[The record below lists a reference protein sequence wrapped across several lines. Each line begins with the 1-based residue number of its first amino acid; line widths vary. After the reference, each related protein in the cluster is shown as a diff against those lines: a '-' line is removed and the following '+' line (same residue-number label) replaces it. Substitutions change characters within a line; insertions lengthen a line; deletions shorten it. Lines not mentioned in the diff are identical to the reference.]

1 MSDVQTDPLGE
12 DIPHANGA
20 TSADAETLIRRAH
33 EVVASAKTMPLSA
46 SVLISRDEV
55 LALLA
60 AALDRLPA
68 DLQHARWLLRERDEF
83 LAERARDADALMEEV
98 RARAEHM
105 VSRTEIIRQANQVAQ
120 RILDEANEDAR
131 RMRHEAE
138 DYCDQRLAGME
149 IVLDRLMRTV
159 RAGRE
164 KLQPAAPPPAEEHG
178 RAEPGESADGN
189 AEDGFFDQDRS

>member
-1 MSDVQTDPLGE
+1 VSDLQADPLG
-12 DIPHANGA
+12 DDLPTADRA
-20 TSADAETLIRRAH
+20 DSADAETLIRRAH
-33 EVVASAKTMPLSA
+33 EVVASAKAMPLSA

-55 LALLA
+55 LALLT

-83 LAERARDADALMEEV
+83 LAERARDADALMEQV
-98 RARAEHM
+98 RTRAEHM
-105 VSRTEIIRQANQVAQ
+105 VARTEIIRQANEVAQ
-120 RILDEANEDAR
+120 RIVDEANEDAR

-164 KLQPAAPPPAEEHG
+164 KLQPSPPVEEEQGRADLGVPAEG
-178 RAEPGESADGN
+178 G